1 MDKDERNKQRKE
13 KTKSKSKYEIITVE
27 SSVPKIF
34 ECPHTIKGLH
44 QVVLT
49 NAREG
54 LKKVIGKVSLEK
66 KRRLKKK

>member
-13 KTKSKSKYEIITVE
+13 KTKSKSKYEIITRKFC
-27 SSVPKIF
+27 PKNF

-66 KRRLKKK
+66 KED